1 MNKKSSTILLCRSG
15 IISALYVGLTMAFGA
30 LAYGPLQIRPA
41 EALCILPLFFPE
53 TIPGLFVGCMLA
65 NLLSGYGALD
75 IVLGSL
81 TTLIS
86 AVVTWGIGKALKQN
100 FLSAILGG
108 IPPVLFNAIVIPFV
122 IILASPDESLS
133 AYWVYFAQMLITQ
146 SVWVYALG
154 MPLYFGIKRMRSRGD
169 RYLN

>member
-1 MNKKSSTILLCRSG
+1 MNKKRSTILLCRSG

-133 AYWVYFAQMLITQ
+133 AYWVYLAQMLITQ

-169 RYLN
+169 SYLN

>member
-1 MNKKSSTILLCRSG
+1 
-15 IISALYVGLTMAFGA
+15 
-30 LAYGPLQIRPA
+30 
-41 EALCILPLFFPE
+41 
-53 TIPGLFVGCMLA
+53 MLA

-133 AYWVYFAQMLITQ
+133 VYWVYFAQMLITQ
-146 SVWVYALG
+146 SVWVYGLG
-154 MPLYFGIKRMRSRGD
+154 IPMYFGIRKMRSRGD